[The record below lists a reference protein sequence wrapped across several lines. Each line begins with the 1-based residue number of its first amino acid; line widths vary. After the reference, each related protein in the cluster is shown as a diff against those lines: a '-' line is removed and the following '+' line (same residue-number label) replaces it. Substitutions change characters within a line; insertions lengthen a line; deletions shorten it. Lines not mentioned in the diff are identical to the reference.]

1 MKLDSDQEI
10 DADVEET
17 EEEFYQ
23 KKKQKKTKGTEP
35 SRAENKRVESSSKPS
50 ACCRGLNKVKTE
62 LKTLKQKKAEKGKR
76 ITFSIAVDGQSVND
90 ITHRIQLHNE
100 IPGHEKPVS
109 KKRTVRNVTKKEVVV
124 SDEELFPE
132 DNNEISVQTA
142 AESAHELLRNS
153 SIDLQLSEEY
163 GSRKV
168 VSVGNVGNEIS
179 YDLDGEKS
187 PPNYAILLKELN
199 KLQGSSEL
207 KQQVIELMTGK
218 KVQDDGSKRSGN
230 VIPPN
235 ALQQVQVPSNP
246 MMNVFQ
252 STLAPQSVTQ
262 SKFHVNDSQG
272 NPVLITLP
280 ADTQFVTVQGNTEGD
295 EVLVTQVPRLEQ
307 EFVEVKPTYGQKPI
321 LDAMPSIMKNVGLA
335 SGVGRSYMN
344 PTADTLTREV
354 MLERNVCNGQKLTLA
369 TVTNSVGASPFVEK
383 NDMHPELA
391 VLTRS
396 DTLPISQIDTTAVQ
410 KNLCAQKLKSAA
422 VTNSV
427 AASPL
432 VPGVEKNDIAPII
445 CNGHNCCSETDI
457 GCHYEQ
463 CCCLTVRS
471 SDCIFWD
478 WC

>member
-1 MKLDSDQEI
+1 MCTVFVFSGHGKTPAIPTAMKLDSDEEI

-17 EEEFYQ
+17 EEESYQ

-76 ITFSIAVDGQSVND
+76 MAFSIAVDGQSVND

-168 VSVGNVGNEIS
+168 VSVGNEIS

-262 SKFHVNDSQG
+262 SKFYVNDSQG

-280 ADTQFVTVQGNTEGD
+280 ADTQFVTVQGNTGGD

-354 MLERNVCNGQKLTLA
+354 MLERNVCNGQKLTSA

-391 VLTRS
+391 ALTRS
-396 DTLPISQIDTTAVQ
+396 DTLPISQIDTTTVQ
-410 KNLCAQKLKSAA
+410 KNLC
-422 VTNSV
+422 
-427 AASPL
+427 
-432 VPGVEKNDIAPII
+432 
-445 CNGHNCCSETDI
+445 ETEI
-457 GCHYEQ
+457 GCRYEQ
-463 CCCLTVRS
+463 CCCLTRS
-471 SDCIFWD
+471 SGASFGVEKNDMHPQLCD
-478 WC
+478 DTL